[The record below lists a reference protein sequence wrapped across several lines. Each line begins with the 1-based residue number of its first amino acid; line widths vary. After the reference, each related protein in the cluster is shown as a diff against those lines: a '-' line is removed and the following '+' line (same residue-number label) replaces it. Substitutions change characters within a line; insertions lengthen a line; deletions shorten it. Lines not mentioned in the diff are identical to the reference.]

1 MKKLTRISLLSLA
14 FSLCIGSSVMSF
26 KNTASPTKLDA
37 AVNNVIICT
46 ANDATCSDTKY
57 YSQSGSDLSS
67 MSYTSTLNANN
78 TKHYNFNSSE
88 GTYSAT
94 EDSSNM
100 LQNAVFRPF
109 FIYPQEVGQTGIPA
123 ATQYILSITFTLTLN
138 KAASGGGAYAFAE
151 LFFLGNGNGKPTP
164 SLANGTFDTN
174 QSRAGA
180 SAVSYSNAANVNN
193 SIGVYSRVASDP
205 ISTSKTLSISFV
217 NESTTQSNVVR
228 YQLGLFV
235 CCNYAESYNHQTSGT
250 VTATINSVTKQ
261 NLEVSTTK
269 DAVTNYYTDI
279 DDVLVN
285 KIKADGYTLNLLRN
299 AALDSASNLNY
310 SMTIRLNG
318 FTLTLP
324 TADSRLLVNNNKFI
338 TIDGGG
344 GTILK
349 DPNSDSPSDK
359 GIISAYDLVLN
370 NVTIRKTKGGS
381 TAAVIVSHG
390 FSSNSSV
397 TIECDSTY
405 VNSPAL
411 HLTNGANATLNGT
424 TVISN
429 KSPAIA
435 MNGSNTT
442 LNMTGGTLTSSV
454 SNTFNSN
461 FVIDTTYN
469 SDTYPK
475 TLNLSGSIT
484 ANGAIRLK
492 AVTGSV
498 INASGLTSNLK
509 VSVGGYFAV
518 GTTFVTN
525 DSSSHIS
532 VVTSAAS
539 GYRYLRSG
547 GSLSYEYQ
555 VYTVSFNSNGGT
567 GSMSP
572 VEVEYNNSILVPAC
586 TMTAPAGKK
595 FSRWDT
601 SPDGMGTPR
610 YVNESYKVAMS
621 HTLYAI
627 WVDTAQTKIANQA
640 SRTDL
645 YYQYHWY
652 DNGTFSYSNV
662 AMRFGA
668 LMSKALWDELATE
681 TTIQGYGVLVSQE
694 NYIGGD
700 PIKDVYAD
708 DPTDPRLENF
718 YMPKAQ
724 KATPSLA
731 TDTQR
736 GDLVGQYYIWNVFY
750 KISSLDLTKTYVAAA
765 YIKTTA
771 GIVYLNE
778 IRTSA
783 AKNAYDMIQAGADVG
798 TSNGSLKNLA
808 DMYDPD

>member
-14 FSLCIGSSVMSF
+14 FSLCIGSSVLSF

-37 AVNNVIICT
+37 DVNNVIICT
-46 ANDATCSDTKY
+46 ANDSTCSDTKY
-57 YSQSGSDLSS
+57 YTREGSDLSS
-67 MSYTSTLNANN
+67 MSYTSNLSASNAQ
-78 TKHYNFNSSE
+78 HYIYGSSE

-94 EDSSNM
+94 EDSSNYK
-100 LQNAVFRPF
+100 QNAVFRPF

-180 SAVSYSNAANVNN
+180 SAVSYSNASNVND

-205 ISTSKTLSISFV
+205 ISCSKTLSLSFV
-217 NESTTQSNVVR
+217 NESTSQNNVVR

-235 CCNYAESYNHQTSGT
+235 CCNYATSYDHRTSGT

-261 NLEVSTTK
+261 NLEVSATK
-269 DAVTNYYTDI
+269 DGVTNYYTDI

-285 KIKADGYTLNLLRN
+285 KIKADGYTLSLLRN
-299 AALDSASNLNY
+299 ATLDSASNINY
-310 SMTIRLNG
+310 SMTINLRG

-324 TADSRLLVNNNKFI
+324 TSESRLIVNNNKFL

-349 DPNSDSPSDK
+349 DPNSDSSTDK
-359 GIISAYDLVLN
+359 GVLNTYDLVLN

-381 TAAVIVSHG
+381 SAAVVVSHG
-390 FSSNSSV
+390 LSANSSV

-411 HLTNGANATLNGT
+411 HLTSGANATLNGT
-424 TVISN
+424 TIISN

-454 SNTFNSN
+454 SNTENTN

-475 TLNLSGSIT
+475 TLNLSGAIT

-509 VSVGGYFAV
+509 VSVGGYFVV

-547 GSLSYEYQ
+547 GSISYEYQ
-555 VYTVSFNSNGGT
+555 VYTVSFNANGGT

-572 VEVEYNNSILVPAC
+572 VEVQYNNSILVPAC

-595 FSRWDT
+595 FFRWDT

-610 YVNESYKVAMS
+610 YVNESYKVATS

-681 TTIQGYGVLVSQE
+681 TTIQGYGVLLSTAAH
-694 NYIGGD
+694 IGGNPVSLYYNQAASD
-700 PIKDVYAD
+700 PYV
-708 DPTDPRLENF
+708 ENF
-718 YMPKAQ
+718 YKAKAE

-731 TDTQR
+731 TDSQR

-750 KISSLDLTKTYVAAA
+750 NISSEDLTKEYVAAA

-783 AKNAYDMIQAGADVG
+783 AKNAYNMIQAGADVG
-798 TSNGSLKNLA
+798 TADGSLKNLA
-808 DMYDPD
+808 DMYN